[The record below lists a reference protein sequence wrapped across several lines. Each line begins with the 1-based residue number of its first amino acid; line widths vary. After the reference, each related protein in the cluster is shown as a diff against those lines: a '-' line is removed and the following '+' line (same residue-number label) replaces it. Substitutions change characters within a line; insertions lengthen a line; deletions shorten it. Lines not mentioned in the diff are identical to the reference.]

1 MTMSNRW
8 VAGVFVLTVG
18 LVGCQGSGQMYN
30 FTPHALSGSPVP
42 SEGFQDDSLK
52 ILVQP
57 FQDKR
62 MNQERIGSRTHLG
75 GGATH
80 FNVWNG
86 KVGEG
91 MADLA
96 VEYLQQRKWQA
107 VRAPSEGDA
116 TTKIPGDVIL
126 TGEVLN
132 LEANGKSGPGF
143 TNIEVKMKV
152 GFEAKN
158 TIDGSTVRMVLG
170 ANGSDSV
177 LIFDPTDIEELT
189 NLVAKDLFTQLFRDL
204 TVKDK
209 KFSLK

>member
-1 MTMSNRW
+1 M
-8 VAGVFVLTVG
+8 VLVVG
-18 LVGCQGSGQMYN
+18 LTGCQGTGQMYN
-30 FTPHALSGSPVP
+30 FTPHALSGSSAPR
-42 SEGFQDDSLK
+42 EGFQDDSLT

-57 FQDKR
+57 FRDKR
-62 MNQERIGSRTHLG
+62 LHQERIGSRTHLG

-86 KVGEG
+86 NVGDG

-107 VRAPSEGDA
+107 VRDSSQGDEA
-116 TTKIPGDVIL
+116 AKDPADVIL

-132 LEANGKSGPGF
+132 LDANGKSGFGF
-143 TNIEVKMKV
+143 TNIEVKLKV

-170 ANGSDSV
+170 ANGSDNV
-177 LIFDPTDIEELT
+177 LFFDPRDIEELT
-189 NLVAKDLFTQLFRDL
+189 NVVAKDLFTQLFRDL

-209 KFSLK
+209 KFYLK